1 MDGMGGKGIIMAY
14 EFVYESEYDAY
25 RSNCSKV
32 LTETCKRLKR
42 KDIIAQFILIGS
54 GGRNLVTRNGNGPFD
69 LDYNLNIIKAPDS
82 YWNDLRKLKDTVRVA
97 LNDSEGFECF
107 SPAHD
112 STSCL
117 TAVLHFDDS
126 PAMKFSFDVAIVA
139 QNDNGNYLRLVHNKN
154 AWGLG
159 FDQYTWNEIPSSYD
173 VKEKAKALKVA
184 GLWEKVRSRYL
195 ELKNTYLIFP
205 DKNHPSF
212 VVYVESVNQV
222 YHQYLS

>member
-1 MDGMGGKGIIMAY
+1 MGGMGGKEKIMAY

-25 RSNCSKV
+25 RSDCSKV

-54 GGRNLVTRNGNGPFD
+54 GGRNLVTRNGDGPFD

-82 YWNDLRKLKDTVRVA
+82 YRDDLRKLKDTVRVA
-97 LNDSEGFECF
+97 LNESEGFECF

-117 TAVLHFDDS
+117 TAILHFNNTH
-126 PAMKFSFDVAIVA
+126 AVEFSFDVAIVK
-139 QNDNGNYLRLVHNKN
+139 QNENGNYLRLVHNKN
-154 AWGLG
+154 AWGLS
-159 FDQYTWNEIPSSYD
+159 FDQYTWNEIPFSYD
-173 VKEKAKALKVA
+173 VKEKAEALKDA

-195 ELKNTYLIFP
+195 ELKNRYLIFR

-212 VVYVESVNQV
+212 VVYVEAVNQV

>member
-1 MDGMGGKGIIMAY
+1 MDGMGGKENSMAY
-14 EFVYESEYDAY
+14 EFVYASEYAAY
-25 RSNCSKV
+25 RSNCSEV
-32 LTETCKRLKR
+32 LRETCKRLKR

-69 LDYNLNIIKAPDS
+69 LDYNLNIIKAPGAYS
-82 YWNDLRKLKDTVRVA
+82 NDLRKLKDTVRVA
-97 LNDSEGFECF
+97 LNESEGFECF

-117 TAVLHFDDS
+117 TAILHFKNT
-126 PAMKFSFDVAIVA
+126 PAVEFSFDVAIVT
-139 QNDNGNYLRLVHNKN
+139 QNKNGNYLRLVHNKN
-154 AWGLG
+154 AWGLS
-159 FDQYTWNEIPSSYD
+159 FDQYTWNEIPFSYD
-173 VKEKAKALKVA
+173 VKEKAEALKDA

-195 ELKNTYLIFP
+195 ELKNRYLIFR

-212 VVYVESVNQV
+212 VVYVEAVNQV

>member
-1 MDGMGGKGIIMAY
+1 MGGMGGKEIIMAY
-14 EFVYESEYDAY
+14 EFVYASEYDAY
-25 RSNCSKV
+25 RSHCSSV
-32 LTETCKRLKR
+32 LTETCQRLKR

-195 ELKNTYLIFP
+195 ELKNTYLIFR

>member
-1 MDGMGGKGIIMAY
+1 MGGMGGKEKNMAY
-14 EFVYESEYDAY
+14 EFVYASEYDAY
-25 RSNCSKV
+25 RSDCSKV
-32 LTETCKRLKR
+32 LMETCKRLKR

-69 LDYNLNIIKAPDS
+69 LDYNLNIIKAPDAYS
-82 YWNDLRKLKDTVRVA
+82 NDLRKLKDTIRVA
-97 LNDSEGFECF
+97 LNESEGFECF

-117 TAVLHFDDS
+117 TTILHFKNT
-126 PAMKFSFDVAIVA
+126 PAVEFSFDVAIVT
-139 QNDNGNYLRLVHNKN
+139 QNENGNYLRLVHNKN
-154 AWGLG
+154 AWGLS
-159 FDQYTWNEIPSSYD
+159 FDQYTWNEIPFSYD
-173 VKEKAKALKVA
+173 VKEKAEALKDA

-195 ELKNTYLIFP
+195 ELKNTYLFWG

-212 VVYVESVNQV
+212 VVYVEAVNQV

>member
-1 MDGMGGKGIIMAY
+1 MGGMGGKEKIMAY
-14 EFVYESEYDAY
+14 EFVYASEYAAY
-25 RSNCSKV
+25 RSDCSDV

-54 GGRNLVTRNGNGPFD
+54 GGRNLVTINGNGPFD
-69 LDYNLNIIKAPDS
+69 LDYNLNIIKAPDN

-97 LNDSEGFECF
+97 LNESEGFECF

-117 TAVLHFDDS
+117 TAILHFKNH
-126 PAMKFSFDVAIVA
+126 PAVEFSFDVAIVT
-139 QNDNGNYLRLVHNKN
+139 QNDNGDYLRLVHNKN
-154 AWGLG
+154 AWGFG
-159 FDQYTWNEIPSSYD
+159 FDQYTWTEIPSSYD
-173 VKEKAKALKVA
+173 VKEKAEALKDS

-195 ELKNTYLIFP
+195 ELKNTYLLLG

-212 VVYVESVNQV
+212 VVYVEAVNQV
-222 YHQYLS
+222 YHQYFS